1 MKILWN
7 GSMSEEEKAHRRT
20 KEAFLEDLK
29 NLTTIVRASNQ
40 ETFKPIQ
47 NDFADLLKKY
57 LKIP

>member
-1 MKILWN
+1 MLWN
-7 GSMSEEEKAHRRT
+7 SSMTDEEKAYRRA

-29 NLTTIVRASNQ
+29 NLATLVRASNQ

-57 LKIP
+57 LKSP